1 MAEKMVINE
10 VIAQV
15 MRDKKVTQAMMAK
28 SIGKEKA
35 TDVSARLASKN
46 MTFNKAI
53 EMLSVMGYEV
63 VVQPIPRGKRPE
75 GQYIIIGSDK

>member
-1 MAEKMVINE
+1 MTISETISHIMKTKGVTQKAMAE
-10 VIAQV
+10 
-15 MRDKKVTQAMMAK
+15 

-63 VVQPIPRGKRPE
+63 VVQPRRAGVRPQ
-75 GQYIIIGSDK
+75 GQIVIERSDK

>member
-1 MAEKMVINE
+1 MAEKMVINK
-10 VIAQV
+10 VIADV
-15 MRDKKVTQAMMAK
+15 MREKKVTQAMMAK

-53 EMLSVMGYEV
+53 EMLEVLGYEV
-63 VVQPIPRGKRPE
+63 VVQPVPRGKRPE
-75 GQYIIIGSDK
+75 GQYIILSSDK

>member
-46 MTFNKAI
+46 MTFNRAI
-53 EMLSVMGYEV
+53 EMLEVLGYEI
-63 VVQPIPRGKRPE
+63 VVQPVPRGKRPE
-75 GQYIIIGSDK
+75 GQYIILSSDK

>member
-1 MAEKMVINE
+1 MADKMVINE
-10 VIAQV
+10 VIAQI
-15 MRDKKVTQAMMAK
+15 MRDKKVTQISMAK

-53 EMLSVMGYEV
+53 EMLEVMGYEV
-63 VVQPIPRGKRPE
+63 VVQPIQKGKRPS
-75 GQYIIIGSDK
+75 GQYIIVGSDK

>member
-1 MAEKMVINE
+1 MADKMVINE
-10 VIAQV
+10 VIAQI
-15 MRDKKVTQAMMAK
+15 MRDKKVTQISMAK

-53 EMLSVMGYEV
+53 EMLEVMGYEV
-63 VVQPIPRGKRPE
+63 VVQPIQKGKRPN
-75 GQYIIIGSDK
+75 GQYIIVGSDK